1 MDTMGDDLRD
11 LLAEL
16 HERGR
21 EHDTRQERHDDRL
34 RNLEPETA
42 ALLAV
47 LVRSGRRRSLLEIG
61 TSNGYSTIWLAWAAE
76 ATGGRVTSVEMDPGR
91 QGVADENLC
100 RAGLRDLVDL
110 KLGDATE
117 VVEDLPGP
125 FDLVFFDA
133 DRVSA
138 PAQLKLARPEARP
151 RGHDPRRQ
159 RALAPGGGRRV
170 PPSAGETA
178 RVRPP
183 CRPGWQRL
191 EHRLQGYDS
200 RRVGRR
206 RDPARSLKVVLVVG

>member
-1 MDTMGDDLRD
+1 MDTMGDDLRS

-16 HERGR
+16 REHGR

-42 ALLAV
+42 ALLTV

-61 TSNGYSTIWLAWAAE
+61 TSNGYSTVWLAWAAE

-91 QGVADENLC
+91 QRMADENLR

-133 DRVSA
+133 ARVNA
-138 PAQLKLARPEARP
+138 PAQLKLLVPK
-151 RGHDPRRQ
+151 
-159 RALAPGGGRRV
+159 LAPEGMILADNV
-170 PPSAGETA
+170 LSHPAEVAGYLEA
-178 RVRPP
+178 LERL
-183 CRPGWQRL
+183 PGFDR
-191 EHRLQGYDS
+191 
-200 RRVGRR
+200 
-206 RDPARSLKVVLVVG
+206 LVVPVGKGLSIAYRGTTRGG

>member
-1 MDTMGDDLRD
+1 MDMMGDDLRS

-16 HERGR
+16 REHGR

-61 TSNGYSTIWLAWAAE
+61 TSNGYSTVWLAWAAE

-91 QGVADENLC
+91 QRMADENL
-100 RAGLRDLVDL
+100 RLAGLRDLVDL

-138 PAQLKLARPEARP
+138 PAQLKLLVPK
-151 RGHDPRRQ
+151 
-159 RALAPGGGRRV
+159 LAPEV
-170 PPSAGETA
+170 MILADNVLSHPEEVAGYLEA
-178 RVRPP
+178 LEEL
-183 CRPGWQRL
+183 PGF
-191 EHRLQGYDS
+191 DC
-200 RRVGRR
+200 
-206 RDPARSLKVVLVVG
+206 LVVPVGKGLSIAYRGTAPG

>member
-1 MDTMGDDLRD
+1 MDTMGDDLRR

-16 HERGR
+16 REHGR

-76 ATGGRVTSVEMDPGR
+76 ATSGRVTSVEMDPGR

-138 PAQLKLARPEARP
+138 PAQLKLLVPK
-151 RGHDPRRQ
+151 
-159 RALAPGGGRRV
+159 LAPEV
-170 PPSAGETA
+170 MILADNVLSHPEEVAGYLQALE
-178 RVRPP
+178 RL
-183 CRPGWQRL
+183 PGFDR
-191 EHRLQGYDS
+191 
-200 RRVGRR
+200 
-206 RDPARSLKVVLVVG
+206 LVVPVGKGLSIAYRGTTRGG